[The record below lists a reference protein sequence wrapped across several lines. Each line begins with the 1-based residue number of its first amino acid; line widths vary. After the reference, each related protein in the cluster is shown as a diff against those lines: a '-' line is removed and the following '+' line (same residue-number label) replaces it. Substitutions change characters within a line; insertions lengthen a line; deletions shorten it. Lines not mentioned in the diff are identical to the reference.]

1 MHRVIRFLMIV
12 LTVRASAGEVR
23 AMKFDAKTP
32 EEAIK
37 WQAAAR
43 DKLFALMMGGP
54 ATGSRDLRDKRPDSV
69 PLDPKVI
76 QSIPQDGYTLEEITI
91 QTLHD
96 RRAHAWVAMPKSP
109 KGKVPAVLALHGHN
123 TSGEQIVKGEGLYW
137 YGKALAEMGYAV
149 IAPDIGSHDLQ
160 HADWTLMGERTWDAI
175 RCIDYI
181 LGRPEVDPKGIA
193 VCGLSL
199 GGETTMYVAAMDERV
214 KIADSAGWLTT
225 IENTKNGHCPCW
237 NFPGL
242 EESFE
247 FSDIFSLIAPRPLVC
262 EIGEQE
268 KAPGG
273 FPVPFAKKAFEEIK
287 RAYKVFGKEDAAVL
301 DIHPGGHEFSGSKFW
316 KPLRKEMGMP
326 KPLCKSEDIW
336 IRDPFILPVPEEESY
351 YMYGTTGWGF
361 STYVSADLK
370 EWEGPI
376 SVFAP
381 DKDFWGNRDFWA
393 AEVHK
398 YKGKYYMFCT
408 FGAERMLPRRSGASR
423 ATQILVADSPRG
435 PFKPLTDRPIT
446 PYGWQCLDG
455 TLFVDDTHKPPTV
468 RGRPWIVFCREW
480 EQTHDG
486 EIWAMPLTDDLKDS
500 APTVRGRPG
509 KLPTDRDRLTLLF
522 KASEA
527 PWVVPVPWNPGEEGA
542 KNYITDGPFIYRMKD
557 GKLLMLWSSF
567 GKTGYVQAV
576 AHSPSGKI
584 TGPWKQDPKLLYDKD
599 GGHGMIFKTFDGRLM
614 LSLHSPNS
622 GGKERA
628 HFFPIE
634 EKGDSVVIHGGY

>member
-1 MHRVIRFLMIV
+1 MHRVIPFLMIV
-12 LTVRASAGEVR
+12 LTVRAGAGEVR

-32 EEAIK
+32 EEAVK
-37 WQAAAR
+37 WQSASR
-43 DKLFALMMGGP
+43 GKLFSLMMGGP
-54 ATGSRDLRDKRPDSV
+54 ATGSRDLRDKRPERV

-76 QSIPQDGYTLEEITI
+76 QTIPQDGYTLEEITI
-91 QTLHD
+91 QTLPD
-96 RRAHAWVAMPKSP
+96 RRAHVWVAMPTNR
-109 KGKVPAVLALHGHN
+109 KGKVPAILALHGHN
-123 TSGEQIVKGEGLYW
+123 ASGEKMLRREMQYW
-137 YGKALAEMGYAV
+137 YWYAPALAEMGYAV
-149 IAPDIGSHDLQ
+149 ISPDIGSHDLQ
-160 HADWTLMGERTWDAI
+160 HTDWTLMGERTWDAI

-214 KIADSAGWLTT
+214 KVADSAGWLTT

-242 EESFE
+242 EENFE

-262 EIGEQE
+262 EIGRQE

-273 FPVPFAKKAFEEIK
+273 FPVPFAEKAFAEIQ
-287 RAYKVFGKEDAAVL
+287 RAYKVFGKEDSAVL
-301 DIHPGGHEFSGSKFW
+301 DIHPGGHVFSGSKFW
-316 KPLRKEMGMP
+316 KPLRKEMGTP
-326 KPLCKSEDIW
+326 KPLRKSEDIW
-336 IRDPFILPVPEEESY
+336 IRDPFILPVPEERAY

-376 SVFAP
+376 NVFAP
-381 DKDFWGNRDFWA
+381 DKDFWGTRDFWA

-398 YKGKYYMFCT
+398 YKSKYYMFCT
-408 FGAERMLPRRSGASR
+408 FGGHQAMRRSE
-423 ATQILVADSPRG
+423 ILVADSPRG

-446 PYGWQCLDG
+446 PDGWQCLDG
-455 TLFVDDTHKPPTV
+455 TLFIEAGKPPTV

-500 APTVRGRPG
+500 SG
-509 KLPTDRDRLTLLF
+509 KPTLLF

-527 PWVVPVPWNPGEEGA
+527 PWIVPVPWNAGEEGA
-542 KNYITDGPFIYRMKD
+542 KNYITDGPFIFRLKN
-557 GKLLMLWSSF
+557 KQLLMLWSSF
-567 GKTGYVQAV
+567 GKNGYVQAI
-576 AHSPSGKI
+576 AHSESGKI

-599 GGHGMIFKTFDGRLM
+599 GGHGMIFKTFEGRSM
-614 LSLHSPNS
+614 LTLHSPNG

-628 HFFPIE
+628 HFSPIE
-634 EKGDSVVIHGGY
+634 EKDGSVVMVK